1 MSNKDNSLVLDIH
14 QEIGLEYDIKALEIE
29 NDFLAIKQKVFVD
42 KQLFADQEY
51 ISTKELTKDIQFVH
65 SHLKKPVIQ
74 TNTMPKLYNKQILD
88 VVRRIPY
95 YDVNFSDYEI
105 EKPFSYIKENGKDNV
120 VLLYCIDVEYKINDI
135 YGNEIPLAVFFDGE
149 SNGLTDEIYNIRKVG
164 YMLKHRSDV
173 TFQFDMTKKE
183 ENIFRT
189 IARREISKFHPP
201 AIRYVEALVPFI
213 WSPSDEDWKKYNAF
227 CNDIKDLEGYK
238 REFTDEYGFILSNI
252 FGLDVAKREIA
263 NF

>member
-74 TNTMPKLYNKQILD
+74 TNSMPKLYKKQILD

-105 EKPFSYIKENGKDNV
+105 EKPFSYIKENGK
-120 VLLYCIDVEYKINDI
+120 E
-135 YGNEIPLAVFFDGE
+135 
-149 SNGLTDEIYNIRKVG
+149 
-164 YMLKHRSDV
+164 
-173 TFQFDMTKKE
+173 
-183 ENIFRT
+183 
-189 IARREISKFHPP
+189 
-201 AIRYVEALVPFI
+201 
-213 WSPSDEDWKKYNAF
+213 
-227 CNDIKDLEGYK
+227 
-238 REFTDEYGFILSNI
+238 
-252 FGLDVAKREIA
+252 GLDYLETQNIHFHINQPLRKSEKNKVVRSGNNKELPKFI
-263 NF
+263 NLI